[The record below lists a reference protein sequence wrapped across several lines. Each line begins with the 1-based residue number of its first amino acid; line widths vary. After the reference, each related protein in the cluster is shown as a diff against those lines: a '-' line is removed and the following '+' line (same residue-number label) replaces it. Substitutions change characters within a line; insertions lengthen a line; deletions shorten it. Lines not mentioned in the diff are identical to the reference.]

1 MYARVIADIYL
12 KGIRL
17 VFDKCSMKSEPQ
29 IWFVRPISVAVA
41 FHINFQILEE
51 IEIFTSFTYP

>member
-1 MYARVIADIYL
+1 MDARVIADIYL

-29 IWFVRPISVAVA
+29 IWYAKSMSVAVA
-41 FHINFQILEE
+41 FNISFQISAE
-51 IEIFTSFTYP
+51 IEISTSFKEN